1 MDGNG
6 YVCLKAL
13 TLSGADYL
21 PGNRI
26 PADAVL
32 PNRVRA
38 LEKMGYIAEC
48 DAEEQ
53 VGYLADEA
61 PEAVFMVP
69 ISPVSGDGEHLD
81 GIPATE
87 ADVAAMALVLM
98 LTAENASEAIREM
111 ENETALRLVQALDSR
126 KSVKGAA
133 AARIKAL
140 HPEEAES
147 GVTVENTGGG
157 DAE

>member
-1 MDGNG
+1 MYGNG

-13 TLSGADYL
+13 TLSGVDYL
-21 PGNRI
+21 PGKRI

-53 VGYLADEA
+53 TGCIADEA

-69 ISPVSGDGEHLD
+69 VSPVSGDGERLD

-133 AARIKAL
+133 AARIRAL

-147 GVTVENTGGG
+147 GETAENTGGG